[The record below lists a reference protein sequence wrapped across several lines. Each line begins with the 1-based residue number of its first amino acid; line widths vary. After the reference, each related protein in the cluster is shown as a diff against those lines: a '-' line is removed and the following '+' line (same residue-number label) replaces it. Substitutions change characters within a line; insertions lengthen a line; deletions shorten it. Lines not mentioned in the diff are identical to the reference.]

1 MTTSFFGRE
10 SELSHVGAVLAGLG
24 PDLIVVRGREGI
36 GATALV
42 ARALTDRA
50 HLSYVAAPVTDGDH
64 RALLAERLELSS
76 GADWPALLD
85 ELADRLEA
93 RRDRTVLVLD
103 GFEHLVA
110 ARSRLPALLAAF
122 WARVRGRGLP
132 LHLILVGSDPH
143 ALGALAADDGPLADA
158 ITLDLEVG
166 PLAFRDVTD
175 RLHGWQARDRIAA
188 WAALG
193 GSPDVVRRLDPE
205 AGLVA
210 NLRRMVLDPDA
221 PLFRWGTDMLRRT
234 VQSPA
239 RYASILMALGQG
251 RREWG
256 DIAAA
261 VPDLGSGGQLAPY
274 LGRLEELRLVET
286 RRSLDAREGSRSR
299 RYHTTDPF
307 LAFWF
312 RFVLPNLTEL
322 ERGQAADVWTRR
334 IRPFLDHH
342 VRLHFGDLARQYV
355 ARYAERLPGPAREA
369 GALWGPGY
377 ELDVAAILRFGAVC
391 YGACSWEHSAI
402 GEEALGPI
410 ERALRESR
418 YGFGRESRLEVV
430 FHAGGV
436 GEELVRRAARE
447 DQIRLVGLE
456 DLLGAA

>member
-1 MTTSFFGRE
+1 M
-10 SELSHVGAVLAGLG
+10 
-24 PDLIVVRGREGI
+24 

-42 ARALTDRA
+42 ARALVDRA
-50 HLSYVAAPVTDGDH
+50 HRSYVAAPVTDADH
-64 RALLAERLELSS
+64 RALLAERMDLRA
-76 GADWPALLD
+76 GGDWPALLD

-93 RRDRTVLVLD
+93 QRDRTVIVLD
-103 GFEHLVA
+103 GFENLLA

-122 WARVRGRGLP
+122 WARVRGRALP
-132 LHLILVGSDPH
+132 LHLVLVGNDPH
-143 ALGALAADDGPLADA
+143 ALGALTDEDSPLADL
-158 ITLDLEVG
+158 ITLDLELG
-166 PLAFRDVTD
+166 ALAFRDVTD
-175 RLHGWQARDRIAA
+175 RLGGWQARDRIAA

-193 GSPDVVRRLDPE
+193 GTPSVVRWLDP
-205 AGLVA
+205 ALGLVP
-210 NLRRMVLDPDA
+210 NLRRIVLDADA
-221 PLFRWGTDMLRRT
+221 PLLRWGTDMLRRV

-239 RYASILMALGQG
+239 RYASILMALGHG
-251 RREWG
+251 RRDWG

-261 VPDLGSGGQLAPY
+261 VPDFGSSGQLAPY

-286 RRSLDAREGSRSR
+286 RRSLDAREGSRAR
-299 RYHTTDPF
+299 RYHVTDPF
-307 LAFWF
+307 LGFWF

-334 IRPFLDHH
+334 IRPFLDDH

-418 YGFGRESRLEVV
+418 YGFGRESRLEVI